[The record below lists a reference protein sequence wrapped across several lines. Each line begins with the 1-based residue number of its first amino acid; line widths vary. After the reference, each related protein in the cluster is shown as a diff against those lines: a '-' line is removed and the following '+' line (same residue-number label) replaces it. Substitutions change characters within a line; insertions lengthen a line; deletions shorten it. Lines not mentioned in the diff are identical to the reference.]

1 MIYGQFKSEKRRA
14 CQFISS
20 NFGPCYKVIGGNLT
34 RINSGTQ
41 FWDEGCHVSRTLGHL
56 FCLPTFYFCKTIN
69 PPLPLGLQ
77 KGIRI
82 PLLFIITRFS
92 NSFHCQDNRLL
103 LFLLRLQG
111 MPKWQ
116 IKSQML
122 HTQWGLHLS
131 LSVGFKLL
139 GTQCQKWQDPKA
151 HTQYS
156 LRFVSD
162 LYSCLQA
169 VLPLQSSVAA

>member
-1 MIYGQFKSEKRRA
+1 MGFISNYNREITRDIILKKKVSRILLFLLISHSIFRTSYSTFFLIPQQSTRQKNITVEKHQVIYGQFKSEKRRA

-111 MPKWQ
+111 MPK
-116 IKSQML
+116 
-122 HTQWGLHLS
+122 
-131 LSVGFKLL
+131 
-139 GTQCQKWQDPKA
+139 
-151 HTQYS
+151 
-156 LRFVSD
+156 
-162 LYSCLQA
+162 
-169 VLPLQSSVAA
+169 